1 MVDERVEYELGS
13 FMPSMGHSLDLDIKQ
28 VRNKGD
34 VPPDAFQKWAA
45 KVGESDEDRP
55 HAD

>member
-13 FMPSMGHSLDLDIKQ
+13 FMPSMGHSFDLDIKQ
-28 VRNKGD
+28 VRNKSD
-34 VPPDAFQKWAA
+34 VPPDAFQKWL
-45 KVGESDEDRP
+45 EDHREDRP

>member
-13 FMPSMGHSLDLDIKQ
+13 FIPSMGHSFDLDIKQ

-34 VPPDAFQKWAA
+34 VPPDAFQKWVA